1 MDINIK
7 NNTIYPELLDWVKN
21 DKHFSFARYN
31 DGEWGIILEKQPHY
45 DTIKRRWGIPLNEL
59 TYKLKSIVE
68 KPLEYFVGIP
78 HKLVMGWFE
87 DIESVINPN
96 IKPINSEIIH
106 SRPFKEF
113 KDFLELLKTKN
124 TLLVG
129 PKYLSVLNFF
139 RSHTITPEKFVWD
152 HTENLMSE
160 IRQFINNNNDPII
173 IYSASIATNIMIDEL
188 YGEYKNS
195 ITQID
200 LGSTLDPHAG
210 VLSRSGHRNYMN
222 ENGLEVKRVFKTNKR
237 FNN

>member
-1 MDINIK
+1 MTK
-7 NNTIYPELLDWVKN
+7 
-21 DKHFSFARYN
+21 
-31 DGEWGIILEKQPHY
+31 
-45 DTIKRRWGIPLNEL
+45 L

-78 HKLVMGWFE
+78 PSLYRGWFE

-96 IKPINSEIIH
+96 IKPINSEILH

-113 KDFLELLKTKN
+113 KDFLKLLKTKN

-129 PKYLSVLNFF
+129 PEYLNSLNFF
-139 RSHTITPEKFVWD
+139 SDHTVIPEKFVWD
-152 HTENLMSE
+152 HTENIMVK
-160 IRQFINNNNDPII
+160 IRQFISNNDNPII
-173 IYSASIATNIMIDEL
+173 VYSASIATNIIIDEL

-210 VLSRSGHRNYMN
+210 VISRSGHRNYMG
-222 ENGLEVKRVFKTNKR
+222 ENGLEVKRVFKTNER